1 MDYSLPPRE
10 SSSASLLL
18 YCESGCEGDAGLEMA
33 LLTREKVLGVGE
45 MV

>member
-1 MDYSLPPRE
+1 MDYSLPPHKI
-10 SSSASLLL
+10 SSASLLL
-18 YCESGCEGDAGLEMA
+18 YCECGGDAGLEMA

>member
-1 MDYSLPPRE
+1 MDYSLPPHE

-18 YCESGCEGDAGLEMA
+18 YCESGGGGDAGSEMA
-33 LLTREKVLGVGE
+33 LLTREKVLGVEE